1 MDVLSA
7 RELPGADGTSLA
19 HIYVSDEYINNY
31 IIHKHT
37 IEPSDI
43 DENTHIRHKYA
54 MVLAGFSRDILAEFN
69 NCNYAYFDLG
79 SGCEHPSQ
87 ADIIE
92 RLKLLKPR
100 YKFLHKIRVVP
111 EEL

>member
-1 MDVLSA
+1 
-7 RELPGADGTSLA
+7 
-19 HIYVSDEYINNY
+19 
-31 IIHKHT
+31 
-37 IEPSDI
+37 
-43 DENTHIRHKYA
+43 

-69 NCNYAYFDLG
+69 NCNYAYFDLKKDG
-79 SGCEHPSQ
+79 DRMYTSQ

-100 YKFLHKIRVVP
+100 YKFLHKIRVIP